1 MADVRIPFIEAIS
14 EPRLLKPRFDS
25 LSLPQQTLLKICYG
39 LPLTTDAELRI
50 WAATQEKARFDH
62 LGYIEQVTPLEY
74 VPRTYREIWAII
86 GRRGSKTDG
95 LAATIT
101 AYEAAMGGHEAYI
114 RKGQRAMCFQVAQD
128 LRMARYS
135 LHFIR
140 AALES
145 SPLLAKLVGDVTA
158 DRVDLKNGITI
169 ATVPPTVKSVR
180 GYACPIIVND
190 EVGSWYQESDS
201 ANPDYE
207 IYRAA
212 LPGQLQ
218 FPDALVVGISSPWN
232 KAGLLYK
239 MYAAGTG
246 GWKVPDPL
254 PREEFRNLLVLHGT
268 TAMMENPL
276 VTRAF
281 LEEEYQRDPEAFAR
295 ECLAQFQDSISG
307 FIPGAAVDRAVSSGL
322 LERIYAR
329 DVHYVAAIDA
339 GFRHDSFTFTVV
351 HRDTRGHLV
360 QDCVREWK
368 PRPGSPI
375 NPEPVL
381 QEIKRILEG
390 YGVKLVYGDQYQLE
404 ALQSLARH
412 LNLSIIGV
420 DITGKSKAKI
430 LGSMQQLFM
439 QGRIHLLDHY
449 ETAKQVRTLER
460 KLSEGGNV
468 LVAAPPGMRDDL
480 ALVLA
485 LACFQ
490 AGSHIP
496 PGDTA
501 PAAARRD
508 PTPYEMGMAQIERN
522 RVYHQQTLD

>member
-1 MADVRIPFIEAIS
+1 MSELRIPFAEAVA
-14 EPRLLKPRFDS
+14 EPKLLKKRFDS
-25 LSLPQQTLLKICYG
+25 LSVPQQTLLKIVYG
-39 LPLTTDAELRI
+39 LPLQSEAELRI
-50 WAATQEKARFDH
+50 WSATQEKASYDY
-62 LGYIEQVTPLEY
+62 LGYVTGHTPLEY
-74 VPRTYREIWAII
+74 EPRKYREVWAVI

-140 AALES
+140 ATLES
-145 SPLLAKLVGDVTA
+145 SPLLSKMITDVTA
-158 DRVDLKNGITI
+158 DRIDLRNGLTI

-180 GYACPIIVND
+180 GYASPVIVND

-218 FPDALVVGISSPWN
+218 FPDALVVGISTPWN

-246 GWKVPDPL
+246 GWKIPDPL
-254 PREEFRNLLVLHGT
+254 PKEEYRNLLVLHGT
-268 TAMMENPL
+268 TAMMDNPL
-276 VTRAF
+276 VTREF
-281 LEEEYQRDPEAFAR
+281 LEEEFQRDPEAFAR

-307 FIPGAAVDRAVSSGL
+307 FISAASVDRATDRGL
-322 LERIYAR
+322 HERPWAR
-329 DVHYVAAIDA
+329 DIQFVAAMDA
-339 GFRHDSFTFTVV
+339 GFRHDSFTVTIV
-351 HRDTRGHLV
+351 HRDARGHLV
-360 QDCVREWK
+360 QDSVREWR
-368 PRPGSPI
+368 PRPGHPI
-375 NPEPVL
+375 NPDHVL
-381 QEIKRILEG
+381 QEIRNLLDA
-390 YGVKLVYGDQYQLE
+390 YGVRLIYGDQYQLE

-412 LNLSIIGV
+412 YGLSIIGV

-430 LGSMQQLFM
+430 LGSLQQLFL
-439 QGRIHLLDHY
+439 QDRIHLLDHY
-449 ETAKQVRTLER
+449 ETTKQVKTLER

-468 LVAAPPGMRDDL
+468 LIAAPSGMRDDL
-480 ALVLA
+480 AMVLA
-485 LACFQ
+485 LAVHQ
-490 AGSHIP
+490 AGSHMP
-496 PGDTA
+496 RGEDAPVVKKEPTA
-501 PAAARRD
+501 F
-508 PTPYEMGMAQIERN
+508 ELGMAQIERN
-522 RVYHQQTLD
+522 KSYQVQTWD